1 MKNLTTKNTN
11 PVLSL
16 LFGLVPLQ
24 NLLLK
29 SALVWLVF
37 FGGLPLLNAQDH
49 QKDNQW
55 WIGLK
60 TGTNT
65 SNPTL
70 IERFEVLSFGS
81 GNQPIKDYTLKQG
94 WGYHLGFVGAW
105 DILPDLNI
113 SLQPYFSAQPIA
125 YSKRYQWQSE
135 SHALTIK
142 DHHHITLN
150 NIYIPLM
157 VRYQLPIPP
166 LRNTKGTQSKKKSDP
181 IWKSGSIKKN
191 RSRIIPY
198 LQTGFFYGR
207 LLAARNQVTRAQ
219 TTDGFEEGT
228 SQELMDITALFN
240 HRTVGFS
247 LGAGAS
253 YDISGSFRVS
263 LDVTYNQGLSNL
275 TNQAN
280 RYTNETM
287 TLKYM
292 DSLDDMRLQH
302 WNIAWHFIFPLKFV
316 YSGNYK
322 SI

>member
-1 MKNLTTKNTN
+1 MQLNFFILFSIRITVNYGSQKTRKPPKNGYEPGEVDPS
-11 PVLSL
+11 PV
-16 LFGLVPLQ
+16 
-24 NLLLK
+24 
-29 SALVWLVF
+29 
-37 FGGLPLLNAQDH
+37 
-49 QKDNQW
+49 
-55 WIGLK
+55 
-60 TGTNT
+60 
-65 SNPTL
+65 
-70 IERFEVLSFGS
+70 E
-81 GNQPIKDYTLKQG
+81 
-94 WGYHLGFVGAW
+94 
-105 DILPDLNI
+105 
-113 SLQPYFSAQPIA
+113 
-125 YSKRYQWQSE
+125 
-135 SHALTIK
+135 
-142 DHHHITLN
+142 
-150 NIYIPLM
+150 
-157 VRYQLPIPP
+157 
-166 LRNTKGTQSKKKSDP
+166 
-181 IWKSGSIKKN
+181 
-191 RSRIIPY
+191 
-198 LQTGFFYGR
+198 TGFFFGR

-219 TTDGFEEGT
+219 TVDGFEEGT